1 MLLFGN
7 FIELSIVSQIVAKYN
22 EFFDKSSFRCTIFL
36 HDFLLF
42 FRQSRD
48 LTILL
53 CEHTFIRGLIM
64 TETKFKWH
72 GGITPWLFLFP
83 TIIGLFVFRLIP
95 IGAAFYLSF
104 TDWTLLGSPEFLGLA
119 NYKEAF
125 VNPIFLKIIGN
136 TFLFA
141 LIYVVGS
148 MGGGLIL
155 ATLINV
161 QAKGIGFSRAV
172 IYLPVITSAVAV
184 GIVWNWILGP
194 TYGIVSILI
203 ESLGMEAPFWLTDPK
218 LALTT
223 VATVQMW
230 KMAGYYMILFL
241 AGLQNIP
248 SETMEAAIVDGA
260 NSVQRFFR
268 ITLPMLAP
276 TTFFVLTIAIIDSFK
291 NFELIFAMT
300 RGGPQSASTTLAYDV
315 YLNAFVHYRVGYA
328 ASVSY
333 VLLFFVGILTIMN
346 FYIKKKWAKPLN

>member
-1 MLLFGN
+1 M
-7 FIELSIVSQIVAKYN
+7 IEA
-22 EFFDKSSFRCTIFL
+22 
-36 HDFLLF
+36 
-42 FRQSRD
+42 
-48 LTILL
+48 
-53 CEHTFIRGLIM
+53 
-64 TETKFKWH
+64 KFKWH
-72 GGITPWLFLFP
+72 GSFTPWFFLFP
-83 TIIGLFVFRLIP
+83 TVVGLFVFRLIP
-95 IGAAFYLSF
+95 IVAAFYLSF
-104 TDWTLLGSPEFLGLA
+104 TDWTLLGSPAFIGLS

-125 VNPIFLKIIGN
+125 VNPVFLKIIGN

-141 LIYVVGS
+141 IIYVGGS
-148 MGGGLIL
+148 MGGGLLL

-161 QAKGIGFSRAV
+161 KAKGISFSRAV

-194 TYGIVSILI
+194 NYGIVSNLI
-203 ESLGMEAPFWLTDPK
+203 EGFGLEAPFWLTDPD

-223 VATVQMW
+223 VATVQTW

-248 SETMEAAIVDGA
+248 TETMEAAIVDGA
-260 NSVQRFFR
+260 NAVQRFFR

-276 TTFFVLTIAIIDSFK
+276 TTFFVLTISIIDSFK

-300 RGGPQSASTTLAYDV
+300 RGGPQTASTTLSYDV

-333 VLLFFVGILTIMN
+333 VLLFFVGLLTIMN
-346 FYIKKKWAKPLN
+346 FHIKKKWVKPLN